1 MEFTAGWLIIG
12 IASVGIT
19 CCAIG
24 LFISGK
30 VFEKQR
36 KKLLQK
42 IERE

>member
-1 MEFTAGWLIIG
+1 MEFTAGWLITA
-12 IASVGIT
+12 IAAVGII
-19 CCAIG
+19 CCVIG

-30 VFEKQR
+30 VFKKQR